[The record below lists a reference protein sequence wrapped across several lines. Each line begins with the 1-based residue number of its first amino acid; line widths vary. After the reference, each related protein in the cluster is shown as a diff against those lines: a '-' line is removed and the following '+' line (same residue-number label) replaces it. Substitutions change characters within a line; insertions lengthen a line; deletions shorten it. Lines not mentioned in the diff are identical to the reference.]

1 MKRYVAVVAVWVA
14 AAALFAAINVQAKPG
29 DVIAP
34 DVVGM
39 TVSQAIQAWADA
51 GFTKVPSVNP
61 GNLDPASVPDAV
73 VVDQSP
79 KAGEPKSAGFH
90 GAIFIGDAVPDPTPS
105 PTPSPTSTAPG
116 DDDSTPPGDDGATPT
131 GDVEGETFGASTGG
145 ATDGSAGDT
154 AGDAGSLAFTL

>member
-1 MKRYVAVVAVWVA
+1 MKRYSAVVAVWVA

-29 DVIAP
+29 DVLTP
-34 DVVGM
+34 NVVGM

-51 GFTKVPSVNP
+51 GFTQVPSVNP

-79 KAGEPKSAGFH
+79 KSGEPQSVGFH
-90 GAIFIGDAVPDPTPS
+90 GAIFIEDAVPDPSPS
-105 PTPSPTSTAPG
+105 PTPSPTSTPPG
-116 DDDSTPPGDDGATPT
+116 DDDSTSPCDDGDTPM
-131 GDVEGETFGASTGG
+131 GEVEGEAFGTSTSGAS
-145 ATDGSAGDT
+145 DDPAGDT